1 MCDHKEHR
9 YEEGAGEWVS
19 GSKSEEERE
28 GGGDAG
34 DVDANIDD
42 MMMQVRIRTLYNNA
56 RPTHPKTGRST
67 VERAPRAKVH

>member
-28 GGGDAG
+28 GGGMRG
-34 DVDANIDD
+34 
-42 MMMQVRIRTLYNNA
+42 TLMLILMI
-56 RPTHPKTGRST
+56 
-67 VERAPRAKVH
+67 